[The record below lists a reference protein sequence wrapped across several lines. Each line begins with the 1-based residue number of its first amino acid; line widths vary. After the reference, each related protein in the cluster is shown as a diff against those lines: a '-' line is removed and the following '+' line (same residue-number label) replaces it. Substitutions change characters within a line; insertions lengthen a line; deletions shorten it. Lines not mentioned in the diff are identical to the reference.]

1 MSTDAAADLER
12 RVTDFLARNFPQIR
26 MHGGHASVED
36 CDPETGGVTI
46 RLGGACGGCGVSAMT
61 ARAIRSRLPGAIP
74 GVETVRVETADP
86 ESADRPAH
94 AFVDGADIEA
104 PF

>member
-36 CDPETGGVTI
+36 CDPETGVVTL
-46 RLGGACGGCGVSAMT
+46 RLGGACGGCGVSSMT
-61 ARAIRSRLPGAIP
+61 ARAIRSRLPGAVP

-86 ESADRPAH
+86 DGADRRAR